1 MYVVSH
7 TFQAIK
13 PKVVVTPELERVR
26 SNTISLPDT
35 CFSFSE
41 VHNGGTLSLQEQKDS
56 SVVCP
61 PTPPSPLSP
70 VSPFSSLFP
79 PLYLLPPVYLLPL
92 LYILPPLYILLS
104 LSHFVLGRWTC
115 HHLTVPL
122 ALPLSSW
129 HGGSAAMAAQNQRE
143 VLFTFRSQQMSL
155 TSWSGRKGLKS
166 SRRLRCGYCWRSEV

>member
-1 MYVVSH
+1 MHLLTYMYVVSH

-13 PKVVVTPELERVR
+13 PKVVVTSELERVR

-41 VHNGGTLSLQEQKDS
+41 VRNGGTLSLQEQKDS
-56 SVVCP
+56 IVVCP
-61 PTPPSPLSP
+61 PTPPSPQSPLSP

-92 LYILPPLYILLS
+92 LHILSPPYILLS
-104 LSHFVLGRWTC
+104 RSHFILGRWTC

-122 ALPLSSW
+122 ALLLSS
-129 HGGSAAMAAQNQRE
+129 
-143 VLFTFRSQQMSL
+143 
-155 TSWSGRKGLKS
+155 
-166 SRRLRCGYCWRSEV
+166 